1 MTNEIHNLLISKIPT
16 KFHCGISQTEHHA
29 GFVYYGLVIMFLVLL
44 LPESNKYQADSK
56 QLEHTKQHLAKKV
69 SSFSPL

>member
-29 GFVYYGLVIMFLVLL
+29 EFAYYGLMIIFEVVSCF
-44 LPESNKYQADSK
+44 AFARK
-56 QLEHTKQHLAKKV
+56 QQV
-69 SSFSPL
+69 SGR